1 MTPLAATIIAS
12 AIQIDLFVMAGTRYH
27 TAPGRS
33 HRRAPMLCFTALTI
47 SASLAS
53 RRQQSGAHDMSVV
66 DVAAVPIGFTE
77 RRQTADRIFRAALL
91 FNAALTAFW
100 VIVYAAG
107 VKTIFFSQY
116 AVTRAGLM
124 RVAFGFLVFS
134 VLWGFIW
141 FGVKN
146 LLLKYFVGLS
156 KDERRQA
163 FSARMDG
170 TYDVASL
177 VARYSERRIRIADMI
192 GRRGRFITLASAG
205 FYYLYATQR
214 ANPTPSF
221 VTGFTQYNLFDAVIG
236 GWMFLAF
243 YYSNGHIAAMV
254 YGPQSRIMD
263 GVLARA
269 NNLLITT
276 LWSVFK
282 FVLVPIGARLAR
294 LYQPGEFA
302 VVFALIWG
310 SYIACDA
317 CTEIGGSL
325 FGRQTIRVWGI
336 GDINRKSIEGTVCG
350 FIGSLALCLWV
361 VLGRSLPPQWIA
373 LAVII
378 AVSNTVLEL
387 CSPRGTDDLTMA
399 TANAL
404 ICLAYGAMR

>member
-1 MTPLAATIIAS
+1 
-12 AIQIDLFVMAGTRYH
+12 
-27 TAPGRS
+27 
-33 HRRAPMLCFTALTI
+33 
-47 SASLAS
+47 
-53 RRQQSGAHDMSVV
+53 MSV
-66 DVAAVPIGFTE
+66 AGFAG
-77 RRQTADRIFRAALL
+77 RLRTADLIFRGALL
-91 FNAALTAFW
+91 FNTALTVFW
-100 VIVYAAG
+100 IIVYATG
-107 VKTIFFSQY
+107 GNTIFFRQY
-116 AVTRAGLM
+116 AVTREALM
-124 RVAFGFLVFS
+124 RVTVGFLVFS
-134 VLWGFIW
+134 VVWGFVW

-163 FSARMDG
+163 FSSRMDAP
-170 TYDVASL
+170 YDVPAL

-205 FYYLYATQR
+205 FYYLYASQR

-221 VTGFTQYNLFDAVIG
+221 VTSFTQDNLFDAVIG

-243 YYSNGHIAAMV
+243 YYSDGRIAAMV

-294 LYQPGEFA
+294 VYEPGEFA

-336 GDINRKSIEGTVCG
+336 GDTNRKSIEGTVCG
-350 FIGSLALCLWV
+350 FIGSLTLCLWV
-361 VLGRSLPPQWIA
+361 VLARSLPGPWIA

-378 AVSNTVLEL
+378 SISNTVLEL
-387 CSPRGTDDLTMA
+387 ASPRGTDDLTMA

-404 ICLAYGAMR
+404 VCLAYGAMR